1 MPVLQKS
8 ASPLWGIWKIEE
20 SWEELL
26 ALSQWPDA
34 YRPFLNSS
42 KSDGR
47 KAEWLAVRMLLREL
61 TGSETRIAYQAGGVP
76 CLPDA
81 PYHISIS
88 HTKGYAAV
96 LLHPDHPV
104 GIDIEYR
111 SERIRKLK
119 SRFLTEPE
127 LRLLGENPGT
137 AELLVCWS
145 AKETAFKVTGQ
156 RIADWQ
162 RDFRIR
168 EFKDSGMTQE
178 YGNSLFSRSAPL
190 PLWGGAGGEVA
201 VRETLTPQSATY
213 RIRYEIAPEFVLTRF
228 P

>member
-8 ASPLWGIWKIEE
+8 AAPLWGIWKIEE

-26 ALSQWPDA
+26 ALSERPDA
-34 YRPFLNSS
+34 YLPFLNGS
-42 KSDGR
+42 KSDSR

-61 TGSETRIAYQAGGVP
+61 TGSETEIAYRTSGAP
-76 CLPDA
+76 YLPDA
-81 PYHISIS
+81 PYHIAIS

-96 LLHPDHPV
+96 LLHPNHPA

-111 SERIRKLK
+111 SERVQKLK

-137 AELLVCWS
+137 AELLICWS
-145 AKETAFKVTGQ
+145 AKETAFKMTGQ

-162 RDFRIR
+162 
-168 EFKDSGMTQE
+168 KD
-178 YGNSLFSRSAPL
+178 LHILACHFSPN
-190 PLWGGAGGEVA
+190 AGFLT
-201 VRETLTPQSATY
+201 VRETLTPPSVTY
-213 RIRYEIAPEFVLTRF
+213 QIHYEVTPDFVLTRF